1 MGRLIAFRTGG
12 DTQETATGVA
22 GPQVW
27 QVESSS
33 DQSDSAGSKIPL
45 LQQTGMLD
53 LKPPVTF
60 DLSLFISFVA
70 ELSYS
75 AVFTIAVLS
84 LVRNVTS
91 CFFTGSQQ
99 PVRGLC
105 TLGDAPKVV
114 LTPPTG

>member
-1 MGRLIAFRTGG
+1 MGRLITFRTGG

-27 QVESSS
+27 HSGWQLESSS

-60 DLSLFISFVA
+60 DLSCC
-70 ELSYS
+70 LS
-75 AVFTIAVLS
+75 AL
-84 LVRNVTS
+84 
-91 CFFTGSQQ
+91 
-99 PVRGLC
+99 
-105 TLGDAPKVV
+105 
-114 LTPPTG
+114 